1 MIKKK
6 IALLHNKYQLSQSED
21 EKTPDTALTSFSIKE
36 QIQSDDSDTGTPNKI
51 TLTPLKMSKFKIQH
65 EKSKSLFA
73 HNARNLVIRR
83 DKLVDHP
90 FRQLIFGQRTTQE
103 ILFKHIEQTQRGVV
117 YATQSLKP
125 PSEKFLQQ
133 KKVDV
138 PLKDKEK
145 KILILDLD
153 ETLIHSCKSKE
164 KSQVQ
169 LRTEDGQLLR
179 FNIRPYLA
187 YFLDN
192 LSTFYQIFI
201 FTASSPGYALALV
214 DYIDPL
220 EDKILGIFTRNHCLE
235 TKNGYFIKDLRILR
249 DVDLKNIIIVDN
261 LTHSFGFQ
269 LENGIPI
276 LEWTDDEKDQELK
289 YLVDYLIEASQYEDV
304 RDYNRQKLKL
314 YELIDYIL

>member
-6 IALLHNKYQLSQSED
+6 ITFLNKKYQLSQSED
-21 EKTPDTALTSFSIKE
+21 EKTPDTALTPLSIKE
-36 QIQSDDSDTGTPNKI
+36 QIQSDDSDTGTPSKMA
-51 TLTPLKMSKFKIQH
+51 LTPLKMSKFKIQH
-65 EKSKSLFA
+65 EKSKSSFA
-73 HNARNLVIRR
+73 HNGRNLVNRR
-83 DKLVDHP
+83 DKFADHP

-103 ILFKHIEQTQRGVV
+103 TLIKHIEQTQRGVI
-117 YATQSLKP
+117 YATKSLKP
-125 PSEKFLQQ
+125 PSEKFLLQ
-133 KKVDV
+133 KQVDI
-138 PLKDKEK
+138 PIKDKEK

-153 ETLIHSCKSKE
+153 ETLIHSCTSKE

-169 LRTEDGQLLR
+169 LKTEDGQLLR
-179 FNIRPYLA
+179 FNVRPYLA

-201 FTASSPGYALALV
+201 FTASSPSYALALV

-289 YLVDYLIEASQYEDV
+289 YLVDYLIEASQYDDV
-304 RDYNRQKLKL
+304 REFNREKLKL
-314 YELIDYIL
+314 HDLIDYIL